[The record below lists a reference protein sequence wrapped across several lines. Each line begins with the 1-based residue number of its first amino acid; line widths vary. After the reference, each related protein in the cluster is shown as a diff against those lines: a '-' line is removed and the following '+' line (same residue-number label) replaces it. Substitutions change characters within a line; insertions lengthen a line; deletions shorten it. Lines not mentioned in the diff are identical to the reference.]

1 MHNIMN
7 TLFRAAPTVLHSIR
21 DILTILLKFGWVPA
35 FLFGYDRQRQ
45 RVRLGMSAVML
56 RATPT
61 FIPDLSLRIYNHRQ
75 DPITLQYAVYTSAVK
90 GEVRNLLRPSQ
101 GDIVYEPSKIGILPL
116 PASKVAQATSIKL
129 VFDRETKKVKKR
141 QLKFLVQAA
150 NIQMGHGDLPKADY

>member
-1 MHNIMN
+1 
-7 TLFRAAPTVLHSIR
+7 
-21 DILTILLKFGWVPA
+21 
-35 FLFGYDRQRQ
+35 
-45 RVRLGMSAVML
+45 ML